1 MKIFIGYESEYPEAF
16 EVCAESIRS
25 FSTKHEIIPLIKSK
39 LEDEGM
45 YSRKYQGES
54 TEFAFTRFLVPK
66 LSDWTGHSL
75 FCDGDF
81 MWRCDPQEIEDYVK
95 ARTLLFM
102 ESPTVWVVKHP
113 QFLTTPSEKMNGKAN
128 MSYPKKYWSSLMY
141 FNNAQ
146 CLQLSS
152 RSVNYW
158 TGKQLHEM
166 EWADEIGELPA
177 EYNAMVNYYN
187 FPSPKAIHFTDGG
200 PWEDIHDNILYS
212 NEWKKHYNNLLKIK
226 H

>member
-1 MKIFIGYESEYPEAF
+1 MRIFIGYEEAHPEMYQVCKASIERFSSLHVIKPIRKKDIEEYTRPF
-16 EVCAESIRS
+16 
-25 FSTKHEIIPLIKSK
+25 
-39 LEDEGM
+39 
-45 YSRKYQGES
+45 QGEA
-54 TEFAFTRFLVPK
+54 TDFAFSRFLVPY
-66 LSDWTGHSL
+66 LTNYSGWAL

-95 ARTLLFM
+95 QSSQ
-102 ESPTVWVVKHP
+102 SPTVWVVKHP

-200 PWEDIHDNILYS
+200 PWQDIHDNILYS